1 MGMTEIGTLVLRT
14 VLGAS
19 DSLEGSAGRL
29 GASLVDASGVATL
42 VCLGVGLGGMVKISH
57 VEIVTNVERIYS
69 CKRNLTYI
77 LMESNTNC
85 DEKKNQ
91 M

>member
-19 DSLEGSAGRL
+19 DSSEGSAGRL

-57 VEIVTNVERIYS
+57 VEIVTNVERIHS
-69 CKRNLTYI
+69 CKRNLTYV

>member
-1 MGMTEIGTLVLRT
+1 MGMTEIVTFFRT

-19 DSLEGSAGRL
+19 DSSEGSAGRL
-29 GASLVDASGVATL
+29 GASLGAPSAVATL
-42 VCLGVGLGGMVKISH
+42 VCLEIGLGGMVKRSH
-57 VEIVTNVERIYS
+57 VEIVTNIERIYT

-91 M
+91 L

>member
-19 DSLEGSAGRL
+19 DSIEGSAGRL
-29 GASLVDASGVATL
+29 GASLGDASGVATL
-42 VCLGVGLGGMVKISH
+42 VCLGAGLGGMVKRSH
-57 VEIVTNVERIYS
+57 VEIVTNVERVHT
-69 CKRNLTYI
+69 CERNLTHV

>member
-1 MGMTEIGTLVLRT
+1 MGMTEIVTFFRT

-19 DSLEGSAGRL
+19 DSSEGSAERL
-29 GASLVDASGVATL
+29 GASLGAPSAVATL
-42 VCLGVGLGGMVKISH
+42 VCLEIGLGGMVKISH

-69 CKRNLTYI
+69 CERNLTYI

>member
-19 DSLEGSAGRL
+19 DSIEGSAGRL
-29 GASLVDASGVATL
+29 GASLGDASGVATL

-69 CKRNLTYI
+69 GKRNLTYI